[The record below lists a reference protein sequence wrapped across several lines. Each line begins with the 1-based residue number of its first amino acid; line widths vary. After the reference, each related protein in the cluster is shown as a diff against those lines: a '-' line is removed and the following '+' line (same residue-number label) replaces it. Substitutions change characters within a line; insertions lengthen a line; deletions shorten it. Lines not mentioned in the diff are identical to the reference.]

1 MTLQEIARVLQ
12 ENREELSAF
21 GVASVSVF
29 GSAARG
35 EATSSSDIDLL
46 VELARPMG
54 IFEFVRLQNRLQL
67 LLDSRVDLVTPDALH
82 PELRASIL
90 REAVRAA

>member
-46 VELARPMG
+46 VELTRPMG
-54 IFEFVRLQNRLQL
+54 LFEFVRLQNRLQL

>member
-54 IFEFVRLQNRLQL
+54 LFKFVRLQNRLQL

-82 PELRASIL
+82 PEFRASIL